1 MSSMQVLK
9 LEDAEGSTLLV
20 TRIEDVGYALVVSAV
35 TDENGNPLPFRLLDE
50 DDRKRLRD
58 FLRALA

>member
-20 TRIEDVGYALVVSAV
+20 TRIEDIGYAMAID
-35 TDENGNPLPFRLLDE
+35 TAIPGQPFRLLDE